1 MQETWVRSLGRED
14 PLEKE
19 MVTHSSNLAWRIP
32 QTEKPGRG
40 RKESDTTERLHYTIL
55 YYRASQVAL
64 VVKNSPV
71 NAGDAK
77 DESLISGSGRSSE
90 VGNGNPLQ
98 YACLGNPMDRGA

>member
-1 MQETWVRSLGRED
+1 MSSDGLSFVCFSVQISPYKDISNTKLGF
-14 PLEKE
+14 P
-19 MVTHSSNLAWRIP
+19 SGA
-32 QTEKPGRG
+32 
-40 RKESDTTERLHYTIL
+40 
-55 YYRASQVAL
+55 